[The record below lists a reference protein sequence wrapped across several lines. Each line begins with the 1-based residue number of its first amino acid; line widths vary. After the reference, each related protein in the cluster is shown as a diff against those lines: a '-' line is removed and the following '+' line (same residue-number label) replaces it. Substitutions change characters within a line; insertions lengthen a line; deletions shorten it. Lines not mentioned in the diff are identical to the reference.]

1 MFNGKSILITGGT
14 GSFGK
19 AATRIILESYKP
31 KRLVIFSRDEYKQF
45 EMAQQYP
52 VSRHPSLR
60 YFIGD
65 VRDRE
70 RVNRAFTGVDYVIH
84 AAALKH
90 VPIAEYNP
98 FEAIKTNIIG
108 AQNVINAAL
117 DRKVKRII
125 ALSTDK
131 AANPINL
138 YGATKLCS
146 DKLFI
151 DGNVFG
157 GREDILFSVVRY
169 GNVMGSRGSVVPFF
183 LKEREKNV
191 LPITDPAMTRF
202 WIALD
207 DGVRFVLSSFSRM
220 IGGELFVPKMPSARI
235 DELARAIG
243 PTCRHE
249 VVGVRPGEKL
259 HEALITRDEARKTLE
274 YDSYYMIK
282 PDFTHFE
289 EKFNAVGGAA
299 VVKDFEYNSFNN
311 PWRVG
316 AEELRSMLLKNG
328 FPL

>member
-19 AATRIILESYKP
+19 AATRIILESYQP

-45 EMAQQYP
+45 EMAQQFP
-52 VSRHPSLR
+52 VARHACLR

-65 VRDRE
+65 VRDQE

-117 DRKVKRII
+117 DKKVKRVI

-131 AANPINL
+131 AANPVNL

-183 LKEREKNV
+183 LKEREKKV
-191 LPITDPAMTRF
+191 LPITEPEMTRF

-207 DGVRFVLSSFSRM
+207 DGVRFVLGCFSRM

-235 DELARAIG
+235 DELAKAIC
-243 PTCRHE
+243 PQCRHE

-282 PDFTHFE
+282 PDFTHFT
-289 EKFNAVGGAA
+289 EKFNAVGGAP
-299 VVKDFEYNSFNN
+299 VMKDFEYNSFNN

-316 AEELRSMLLKNG
+316 AEELRGMLQKNG